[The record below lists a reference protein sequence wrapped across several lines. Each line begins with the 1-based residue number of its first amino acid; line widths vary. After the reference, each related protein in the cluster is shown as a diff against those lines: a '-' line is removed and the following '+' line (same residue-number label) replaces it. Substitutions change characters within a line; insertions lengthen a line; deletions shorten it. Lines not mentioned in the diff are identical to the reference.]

1 MDFLTKTFGGGTI
14 PWFEYGIA
22 FLILLATGVVSKVVN
37 FLLKGRLT
45 RWAEKTDS
53 TVDDLII
60 ATFRKPLSFLIYT
73 LGIYLA
79 LKALP
84 LSQKVAVSFDN
95 IIKALIA
102 INFAYFFLK
111 GVDLL
116 IAFLK
121 PLTERTES
129 KLDDQLLPILSRTVK
144 IFIGIIAILL
154 IIQNFGYNIAS
165 LIAGLGIG
173 GLAVALAAQETL
185 SNFFGSITLFADRPF
200 HVGDLVEVDN
210 YKGFVEGVG
219 FRSTRIRT
227 LEGTQV
233 TLPNSKVANSTIH
246 NIFKRPTI
254 RKYCII
260 GITYDSGYEKM
271 KKAIQILEEILEE
284 RKDLE
289 EAKMVRFRAFG
300 AHSLDIH
307 VLYRVS
313 GTDWAAYLKAEEEI
327 NLEIL
332 RRFDEEGIEIA
343 FPTQTLY
350 VKGTEVPEEAFFKGE
365 GKIP

>member
-1 MDFLTKTFGGGTI
+1 MDFLTKTFGGGTVLQ
-14 PWFEYGIA
+14 YGIA
-22 FLILLATGVVSKVVN
+22 FLILLLTGVVSKVVN
-37 FLLKGRLT
+37 FLLKGRVT
-45 RWAEKTDS
+45 QWAQRTQS
-53 TVDDLII
+53 TLDDLII
-60 ATFRKPLSFLIYT
+60 ASFRRPLSFLIYT
-73 LGIYLA
+73 LGIYLT
-79 LKALP
+79 LKILP
-84 LSQKVAVSFDN
+84 LTQQAEGIFDQFVKVMV
-95 IIKALIA
+95 A
-102 INFAYFFLK
+102 INVTYFFMK
-111 GVDLL
+111 GMDLL
-116 IAFLK
+116 TAFLK

-144 IFIGIIAILL
+144 IFIGII
-154 IIQNFGYNIAS
+154 GYTVAS

-173 GLAVALAAQETL
+173 GLAIALAAQETL

-200 HVGDLVEVDN
+200 RVGDLVEVEN
-210 YKGFVEGVG
+210 HKGFVENVG
-219 FRSTRIRT
+219 FRSTRLRT

-254 RKYCII
+254 RKYCVI

-271 KKAIQILEEILEE
+271 KKALQILQEILEE

-289 EAKMVRFRAFG
+289 EARMVRFRAFG

-307 VLYRVS
+307 LLYRVS

-365 GKIP
+365 EKVS

>member
-1 MDFLTKTFGGGTI
+1 MDFLTKTFGGGTVLQ
-14 PWFEYGIA
+14 YGIA
-22 FLILLATGVVSKVVN
+22 FLILLLTGVVSKVVN
-37 FLLKGRLT
+37 FLLKGRVT
-45 RWAEKTDS
+45 QWAQRTQS
-53 TVDDLII
+53 TLDDLII
-60 ATFRKPLSFLIYT
+60 ASFRRPLSFLIYT
-73 LGIYLA
+73 LGIYLT
-79 LKALP
+79 LKILP
-84 LSQKVAVSFDN
+84 LTQQAEGIFDQFVKVMV
-95 IIKALIA
+95 A
-102 INFAYFFLK
+102 INVTYFFMK
-111 GVDLL
+111 GMDLL
-116 IAFLK
+116 TAFLK

-154 IIQNFGYNIAS
+154 IIQNIGYNVAS

-200 HVGDLVEVDN
+200 RVGDLVEVEN
-210 YKGFVEGVG
+210 HKGFVENVG
-219 FRSTRIRT
+219 FRSTRLRT

-254 RKYCII
+254 RKYCVI

-271 KKAIQILEEILEE
+271 KKALQILQEILEE

-289 EAKMVRFRAFG
+289 EARMVRFRAFG

-307 VLYRVS
+307 LLYRVS

-365 GKIP
+365 EKVS